1 MIRMLGWE
9 DLRARGERRSK
20 SQIRRDIRAGKFPKP
35 AGYNGQSPFWL
46 EEQLDAHLIGSRS
59 TPPKNTSRG
68 TIEMTEKSP
77 DPFDPA
83 ALRLDQTFTDGTA
96 VKSF

>member
-46 EEQLDAHLIGSRS
+46 EEQLDAHL
-59 TPPKNTSRG
+59 KNL
-68 TIEMTEKSP
+68 IAQH
-77 DPFDPA
+77 A
-83 ALRLDQTFTDGTA
+83 AKEHVERNNRND
-96 VKSF
+96 

>member
-46 EEQLDAHLIGSRS
+46 EEQLDAHLR
-59 TPPKNTSRG
+59 
-68 TIEMTEKSP
+68 KS
-77 DPFDPA
+77 DRA
-83 ALRLDQTFTDGTA
+83 ARRQRTRREEQS
-96 VKSF
+96 K